1 MNNNKL
7 YEMSKKYETPLYVFD
22 GNKIRDTYYMMR
34 DALENR
40 VEIFFSVKANP
51 TLAVCQILKNAG
63 SSIEVASKGELHLA
77 LAAGFDSQKIIF
89 SGPGKLWS
97 EIEFAI
103 ESDIAALIAE
113 SFEEVKLINQLAME
127 KEKVVNI
134 GIRINPSYENVQKN
148 PVVSMM
154 GKGTQFGVD
163 RNELNNIIPY
173 IKKHPQLNLRCFHIY
188 AGSQIFDCHIAIE
201 YFKEAVKLLTN
212 VISEYELKIDIM
224 DFGGGFGVS
233 YDGRKEDFDFKSFS
247 KAALEIIDEY
257 HLSENGR
264 RIAFESGRYL
274 VAKSGFFLTKILYK
288 KCINGT
294 TFLITDA
301 GMNQN
306 ALATFREK
314 RIRSNFI
321 MEIISNENEKE
332 IVSVA
337 GPLCTPDDVLG
348 RNIELN
354 SSDSGDILCIPNSG
368 AYGVS
373 FSPMEFLGHPRP
385 CEVICI
391 DEKEYIIRAHGK
403 FEDILENQYGIF

>member
-1 MNNNKL
+1 MNNKL

-34 DALENR
+34 DALGKR

-188 AGSQIFDCHIAIE
+188 AGSQIFDCHIATE

-212 VISEYELKIDIM
+212 VISEYELEIDIM

-274 VAKSGFFLTKILYK
+274 VAKSGYFLTKILYK

-314 RIRSNFI
+314 RIRSNFM

-348 RNIELN
+348 RDIELN